1 MLILVFLVIALVGAG
16 IHLALQK
23 QPRTGKR
30 LVEIVLLWVLVVCVG
45 INGLFDFYGHAFRA
59 DETARLIG
67 WPTGNPFQFEVAIA
81 DLVFGILGILCIWI
95 RGTFWYAAG
104 LAGVLFGLGAAYGHI
119 VQMVVYGD
127 YAPYNAGLFLY
138 SEIAVSLLILGLLL
152 AYKLLDQRAQTQPTA
167 SVPV

>member
-30 LVEIVLLWVLVVCVG
+30 LVEIVFLWVLVVCVG
-45 INGLFDFYGHAFRA
+45 VNGLFDFYGHAFRA